1 MSSRSWAQQRPR
13 QKTTSIFRS
22 EAMSLVQLYIPSD
35 VARYAVAQLGELG
48 LIQFRDLNSEVSAF
62 QRSFVNDVRR
72 FDEIERKLRYLRSQI
87 ERSDVDLYD
96 FLDDEFVSAAR
107 GPRDIDDMEDRVAAH
122 EGRVLRLAAAY
133 KEMQFKHLELVE
145 NKHVLEEVSSLFTEM
160 TGRQSQAPHEQSHQ
174 HSHHGQGDSAPLLG
188 PRTDTVSSRRSIG
201 SMDAARAGDLAFD
214 LESAVPMGSARDINV
229 GFITGV
235 ISRERISTLERV
247 LWRSLRGNMFLNY
260 VDIDEPINDPRNE
273 DPVYKSA
280 FIVFAHGDSL
290 RDRATK
296 IAESLG
302 ATLYHVD
309 PSAERRQED
318 LIDTMT
324 RLDDLRQILENNH
337 VARINEL
344 TTVSEHINTW
354 FTVVRKEKAIYH
366 ALNLF
371 NYDSNRNC
379 LISEGWC
386 ATNDIPA
393 IQSALHL
400 ATEDAG
406 STVPTVLQELRTT
419 KEPPTFVRT
428 NRFTEGFQNIVD
440 AYGVPK
446 AGEVNPGLFTVI
458 TFPFLFALMFGDLGH
473 GFLMTLAAALLCYY
487 EKKLSWMAKDES
499 LRMFY
504 SGRYIVLLMGIFSMF
519 TGFIYNDIFSRAMG
533 FFASGWTWPTDAGG
547 EGVVVE
553 ATKLAH
559 TYFAGIDPAWHHA
572 SNSLLFTNSYKMKMS
587 IVLGVIHMTLGI
599 CLQVPNALHF
609 KKRINIIHVFVPQ
622 IIFLFS
628 IFGYLVFTIIL
639 KWSTDWYARDAA
651 GELTHISPPSLLNM
665 LIYMFLSPG
674 NVSESE
680 RMFPGQA
687 ALQTFL
693 LLTALVCVPW
703 MLLVKPLILRNEHR
717 KIISEGYGRIS
728 SHVRTS
734 TEADGVAGAVLV
746 MSEQEEMQEDDF
758 DFADI
763 MINQSIHTIEFCLNS
778 ISNTASYLRLWALS
792 LAHAQLSEVLWSMI
806 FLPTLKMSGAKQPVA
821 IMCGFAVWFT
831 LTCGILIGME
841 GLSAFLHALR
851 LHWVEFN
858 NKFYDGTGVKFEPFS
873 FRAVLDEAEEQ

>member
-1 MSSRSWAQQRPR
+1 
-13 QKTTSIFRS
+13 
-22 EAMSLVQLYIPSD
+22 MSLIQLYIPSD
-35 VARYAVAQLGELG
+35 VARYTVSQLGELG
-48 LIQFRDLNSEVSAF
+48 LVQFRDLNAEVTAF

-72 FDEIERKLRYLRSQI
+72 FDEIERKLRYLRAQI
-87 ERSDVDLYD
+87 DLSGVEVYD
-96 FLDDEFVSAAR
+96 FFDDRFVSTAR
-107 GPRDIDDMEDRVAAH
+107 GPRDIDDMEERIAAH
-122 EGRVLRLAAAY
+122 EGRVQRLAAAY
-133 KEMQFKHLELVE
+133 KEMHANHIELVE
-145 NKHVLEEVSSLFTEM
+145 NMHVLQEVSSLFTEI
-160 TGRQSQAPHEQSHQ
+160 TGRH
-174 HSHHGQGDSAPLLG
+174 
-188 PRTDTVSSRRSIG
+188 IG
-201 SMDAARAGDLAFD
+201 SMDAAGAFD
-214 LESAVPMGSARDINV
+214 VELGASAAAAAAAAGRDINI
-229 GFITGV
+229 GFISGV
-235 ISRERISTLERV
+235 IARDRIATLERV

-260 VDIDEPINDPRNE
+260 IDIEAPIQDNTAE
-273 DPVYKSA
+273 DGAAPVYKSA

-302 ATLYHVD
+302 ATLYRVD
-309 PSAERRQED
+309 PRAERRQED
-318 LIDTMT
+318 LIDTMS
-324 RLDDLRQILENNH
+324 RLDDLRLILDNNA
-337 VARINEL
+337 VARANEL
-344 TTVSEHINTW
+344 AAVAEHITTW
-354 FTVVRKEKAIYH
+354 LAIVRKEKATYH

-371 NYDSNRNC
+371 NHDANRNC
-379 LISEGWC
+379 LIAEGWC
-386 ATNDIPA
+386 AANDIPA

-406 STVPTVLQELRTT
+406 STVPTVLHELRTT
-419 KEPPTFVRT
+419 KQPPTFVRT

-446 AGEVNPGLFTVI
+446 AGEVNPGLFTII

-473 GFLMTLAAALLCYY
+473 GFLMTLCAALLCIY
-487 EKKLSWMAKDES
+487 EKKLAWMAKDES
-499 LRMFY
+499 MRMFY

-519 TGFIYNDIFSRAMG
+519 TGFIYNDIFSRAMSV
-533 FFASGWTWPTDAGG
+533 FASGWAWPTTHGG
-547 EGVVVE
+547 EGVIVE

-559 TYFAGIDPAWHHA
+559 TYAVGIDPAWHHA

-628 IFGYLVFTIIL
+628 IFGYLVFTIIF

-651 GELTHISPPSLLNM
+651 GQLTHISPPSLLNM

-674 NVSESE
+674 SVNESE
-680 RMFPGQA
+680 RMFRGQA
-687 ALQTFL
+687 FLQTFL

-703 MLLVKPLILRNEHR
+703 MLLVKPLIMRREHR
-717 KIISEGYGRIS
+717 KITSEGYGRIS
-728 SHVRTS
+728 SHVRVS
-734 TEADGVAGAVLV
+734 TEADGMAGAIIVA
-746 MSEQEEMQEDDF
+746 EQEEMQADDF

-806 FLPTLKMSGAKQPVA
+806 FLPTLKITGSYKPFA
-821 IMCGFAVWFT
+821 IMFGFAVWFV
-831 LTCGILIGME
+831 LTFGILIGME

-873 FRAVLDEAEEQ
+873 FKAVLDEADDQ

>member
-1 MSSRSWAQQRPR
+1 MPSRGWGSARSRP
-13 QKTTSIFRS
+13 KTTSIFRS
-22 EAMSLVQLYIPSD
+22 EVMSLIQLYIPSD
-35 VARYAVAQLGELG
+35 VVRYTVSQLGELG

-62 QRSFVNDVRR
+62 QRSFVSDVRR

-87 ERSDVDLYD
+87 ERSDVDVYD
-96 FLDDEFVSAAR
+96 FLDEGFVTASR
-107 GPRDIDDMEDRVAAH
+107 SPRDIDDMEEKINAH
-122 EGRVLRLAAAY
+122 ENRVLKLTQTY
-133 KEMQFKHLELVE
+133 KSLQLKHLELIE
-145 NKHVLEEVSSLFTEM
+145 KKHVLEEVTSLFSEI
-160 TGRQSQAPHEQSHQ
+160 TGRQQAVGGHR
-174 HSHHGQGDSAPLLG
+174 GQGPTSAGGHDSAPLLG
-188 PRTDTVSSRRSIG
+188 RSDTSMSRRSIG
-201 SMDAARAGDLAFD
+201 SIDAARAGGMDLD
-214 LESAVPMGSARDINV
+214 VEHGPAVGHDINV

-235 ISRERISTLERV
+235 ISRDRVSTLERV

-260 VDIDEPINDPRNE
+260 VDIDEPIHDPNRDE
-273 DPVYKSA
+273 PVYKSA
-280 FIVFAHGDSL
+280 FIVFAHGESL

-309 PSAERRQED
+309 SNAERRQED
-318 LIDTMT
+318 LIDTMS
-324 RLDDLRQILENNH
+324 RIDDLQQILENNN

-344 TTVSEHINTW
+344 TSVSEQINTW
-354 FTVVRKEKAIYH
+354 LTVVRKEKAIYH
-366 ALNLF
+366 TLNLF
-371 NYDSNRNC
+371 NYDANRNC
-379 LISEGWC
+379 LIAEGWC

-393 IQSALHL
+393 IQSALHI

-406 STVPTVLQELRTT
+406 SNVPTILHELRTT

-446 AGEVNPGLFTVI
+446 AGEVNPGLFTCI

-473 GFLMTLAAALLCYY
+473 GFLMTLCAALLCIY
-487 EKKLSWMAKDES
+487 ERKLSWLAKSES

-504 SGRYIVLLMGIFSMF
+504 SGRYIILLMGVFSMF
-519 TGFIYNDIFSRAMG
+519 TGFLYNDIFSRAMST
-533 FFASGWTWPTDAGG
+533 FASGWAWPEDKGG
-547 EGVVVE
+547 EGVTVE
-553 ATKLAH
+553 ATKLGH
-559 TYFAGIDPAWHHA
+559 TYLIGIDPAWHHA

-628 IFGYLVFTIIL
+628 IFGYLVFTIIF
-639 KWSTDWYARDAA
+639 KWTTDWYARDAN
-651 GELTHISPPSLLNM
+651 GQLTHISPPSLLNM

-680 RMFPGQA
+680 KMFSGQA
-687 ALQTFL
+687 GLQTFL
-693 LLTALVCVPW
+693 LLLALVCVPW
-703 MLLVKPLILRNEHR
+703 MLLVKPLIMRREHQ

-728 SHVRTS
+728 SHVRVS
-734 TEADGVAGAVLV
+734 TEGDELGGAVI
-746 MSEQEEMQEDDF
+746 MTEQEEMQEDDF
-758 DFADI
+758 DFAEI
-763 MINQSIHTIEFCLNS
+763 MINQTIHTIEFCLNS

-792 LAHAQLSEVLWSMI
+792 LAHAQLSEVLWTMT
-806 FLPTLKMSGAKQPVA
+806 FLPTLKMHGKFQPVA
-821 IMCGFAVWFT
+821 IMCGFAVWFI
-831 LTCGILIGME
+831 LTFGILIGME

-858 NKFYDGTGVKFEPFS
+858 NKFYDGTGVKFEPFC
-873 FRAVLDEAEEQ
+873 FKTILDETEE